1 MFDLHTDK
9 LYFTFV
15 FIIPYESNP
24 TNQCNATHHFEQE
37 QDHPHSTMTE
47 LHPQL
52 MPKIVIG
59 SDVLSLSLTFFSK
72 PFKESILPERKS
84 FNLFRTSCSLIPP
97 TLPLPLHHPAS
108 SSQTHTIQQRRPDL
122 HLHILQCCLRLQSHR

>member
-1 MFDLHTDK
+1 
-9 LYFTFV
+9 
-15 FIIPYESNP
+15 
-24 TNQCNATHHFEQE
+24 
-37 QDHPHSTMTE
+37 
-47 LHPQL
+47 L

-97 TLPLPLHHPAS
+97 TLPLHHPAS
-108 SSQTHTIQQRRPDL
+108 SSQTHTIQQRRPVSLSTFCNVVCDCNL
-122 HLHILQCCLRLQSHR
+122 IDECTRVITVLAPKRY